1 MPLGLGEGFDSFS
14 YGSTIHDRVQQFP
27 PFPAL
32 HSSCERTIDPIFQH
46 RLPSSN
52 ILQHSPSK
60 TSSSSSSSSSSFFAL
75 RYSPHQLLSQAMVRT
90 PLPRVTRN
98 QEATLT
104 TLPCRKSNPPP
115 PTPQYSTTAE
125 HLLAAKIKKSKRR
138 VIAGQSSSKAAAS
151 HHDFFTQT
159 RKGNPPPL
167 PSCSPTGPGGPCRV
181 DVRTLTVAPRDEYLY
196 V

>member
-1 MPLGLGEGFDSFS
+1 MSLGLGEGFDFFS
-14 YGSTIHDRVQQFP
+14 YGSMIHDRVQQFP

-32 HSSCERTIDPIFQH
+32 HFSSREQAT
-46 RLPSSN
+46 PSSN

-60 TSSSSSSSSSSFFAL
+60 TSSSSSSSSSSFSAL
-75 RYSPHQLLSQAMVRT
+75 RYSPHQLLSHAMVRT

-104 TLPCRKSNPPP
+104 TLPCRKSKPPPP

-125 HLLAAKIKKSKRR
+125 HLLAEKIKKSKRR

-151 HHDFFTQT
+151 HHDFYLDTQ
-159 RKGNPPPL
+159 REL
-167 PSCSPTGPGGPCRV
+167 HIC
-181 DVRTLTVAPRDEYLY
+181 
-196 V
+196 

>member
-1 MPLGLGEGFDSFS
+1 MRENNRPHLP
-14 YGSTIHDRVQQFP
+14 TP
-27 PFPAL
+27 P
-32 HSSCERTIDPIFQH
+32 PIFQH
-46 RLPSSN
+46 PAALSFQDLLILILILLLVLCPTLFTTSASQPSNGTDPPPASDTEPRSN
-52 ILQHSPSK
+52 AHNP
-60 TSSSSSSSSSSFFAL
+60 
-75 RYSPHQLLSQAMVRT
+75 
-90 PLPRVTRN
+90 
-98 QEATLT
+98 
-104 TLPCRKSNPPP
+104 TLPQIQTPP

-196 V
+196 VKGQQRQTSIPCLELGPLR